1 MQLSSTSGMAFARA
15 VRRVMCLSLLS
26 GVTFVAA
33 TLEGHRVG
41 RSKTHVTPPQ
51 ADGVVPLDDTASHR
65 RPLGLELHRHR
76 RAQKLV
82 VSKITELM
90 H

>member
-1 MQLSSTSGMAFARA
+1 MAFARA
-15 VRRVMCLSLLS
+15 VTRVMCLSLLS

-41 RSKTHVTPPQ
+41 RSKNPITPAQ
-51 ADGVVPLDDTASHR
+51 ADGVVPLDDTAINR
-65 RPLGLELHRHR
+65 RPSGLEVHRHR
-76 RAQKLV
+76 KAQKLV
-82 VSKITELM
+82 VSTITELM